1 MTPRRILIATQ
12 TFPPDLGGM
21 ERLMGDMAVSALE
34 QGHRV
39 EVFADRIRSGLPE
52 FAAPGLRL
60 ERFGGPRP
68 LRRILKRRAIAR
80 ALREGPPAIVIA
92 DSWKSVEALPPNTG
106 PLLVLAHGTELPPEP
121 SARKAARIRAAM
133 ARATAIAANSR
144 YTQRVVAGFVDPGDA
159 AMVGVVCPPIR
170 PQGTAGAADR
180 AAVAALVGTQGP
192 VILTLARLEPRKGVD
207 QVIRALP
214 ALAARHPG
222 IVHLV
227 AGPGD
232 DRPRLEALAAKLGVA
247 ARVRFLGP
255 ITDDGMRAA
264 LYGAADLLAMP
275 ARRQGASVESFGI
288 VYLEAAWHGVP
299 ALAGREGGEAD
310 AVLDGET
317 GLLCDGADPGAVAA
331 ALATLLADPDRL
343 QTMGAQATARV
354 RAEFLW
360 PAVLPRYLNLLEP

>member
-60 ERFGGPRP
+60 ERFGGLRP
-68 LRRILKRRAIAR
+68 LRRLLKRRAIAH

-92 DSWKSVEALPPNTG
+92 DSWKSVEALPQAAG
-106 PLLVLAHGTELPPEP
+106 PILVLAHGTELPPRP
-121 SARKAARIRAAM
+121 SARKAARIRAAL
-133 ARATAIAANSR
+133 ARATAIAANSH
-144 YTQRVVAGFVDPGDA
+144 YTQRVVEALLPPGA
-159 AMVGVVCPPIR
+159 AAKVGVVCPPIR
-170 PQGTAGAADR
+170 PQ
-180 AAVAALVGTQGP
+180 AVAGKAECDVVADIVGGRAP
-192 VILTLARLEPRKGVD
+192 VLLTLARLEPRKGVD

-214 ALAARHPG
+214 ALAAHHPG

-232 DRPRLEALAAKLGVA
+232 DRPRLEALAAGLGVA
-247 ARVRFLGP
+247 DRVRFLGP
-255 ITDDGMRAA
+255 VADDGMRAA
-264 LYGAADLLAMP
+264 LYGAADLMAMP

-299 ALAGREGGEAD
+299 ALAGRDGGEAD

-317 GLLCDGADPGAVAA
+317 GLLCDGADPAAVAA
-331 ALATLLADPDRL
+331 ALAGLLADPNRL
-343 QTMGAQATARV
+343 RAMGERAAARV
-354 RAEFLW
+354 RAAFLW
-360 PAVLPRYLNLLEP
+360 PDVLPRYLGLLEP